1 MQGTR
6 DSQILKEDHAYILFE
21 VKRCSNKN
29 KKEGD
34 ALCKPKKVMR
44 LKDGSSD
51 EQFPIETLMEQG
63 ADLTLYKEDLKADS
77 IDNFTRFKK
86 ATLKIINQKID
97 FNEIHGAYAVRY
109 NELYT

>member
-6 DSQILKEDHAYILFE
+6 DSEILKEDHAFFLYE
-21 VKRCSNKN
+21 VKRCSNKI
-29 KKEGD
+29 KKDGD
-34 ALCKPKKVMR
+34 APCKPKKVMK

-51 EQFPIETLMEQG
+51 EQFPIETLIEQG

-86 ATLKIINQKID
+86 VTLKIIN
-97 FNEIHGAYAVRY
+97 
-109 NELYT
+109 